1 MLSSWQEEQQELS
14 EVFKVRIGLATSD
27 RDQVDRLADEI
38 DSAMTNGGQRRD
50 DTMQRNRIDNY
61 ADRHFQEPDKPPVQ
75 FTSNRLRRP
84 LLAKDNVAERRASR
98 PLPLLLLIYI
108 IIIIIIIVFIS
119 IVVLFMFRKKQPL
132 LFSCITL
139 RKVTNLNEN
148 FRQNS

>member
-108 IIIIIIIVFIS
+108 ILLLLLI
-119 IVVLFMFRKKQPL
+119 L
-132 LFSCITL
+132 LFL
-139 RKVTNLNEN
+139 LV
-148 FRQNS
+148 

>member
-1 MLSSWQEEQQELS
+1 M
-14 EVFKVRIGLATSD
+14 FKVRIGLATSD

-108 IIIIIIIVFIS
+108 ILLLLLI
-119 IVVLFMFRKKQPL
+119 L
-132 LFSCITL
+132 LFL
-139 RKVTNLNEN
+139 LV
-148 FRQNS
+148 